1 MSILKPYSQLSDEQ
15 KEFVNSCNERKQ
27 NVFLEG
33 PPWSGKSLTCL
44 YGLQSIVK
52 KNNTTAL
59 FMVTNNA
66 MYGYM
71 SMALEELGISENVT
85 VHTKNRLFWE
95 MAGQKRIS
103 VSLNSD
109 YHDNYNSILCKLLE
123 EEVEKKYSLIIVNEV
138 QDYLHKEWEL
148 LKRISEKI
156 VCYGDFKQAIY
167 NKKVERETILNDCIY
182 KELSYHY
189 TDISTNKLI
198 KVRNYFLDDSEFL
211 DIKEDTPSGNQLT
224 IDVEYKAIDVKYKDE
239 LRTIADILKALEDK
253 NSRIAIICP
262 DNNRFAELT
271 IYLTS
276 KGIEHSNYEINSDLR
291 QHDFASSTPLFLS
304 IFNAEGLM
312 FDNVI
317 LFGFDK
323 ENYIIEMK
331 RKENKLKNLLYVGMT
346 RARDTTYI
354 IRNENTVAELKEFDS
369 EKCLNC

>member
-1 MSILKPYSQLSDEQ
+1 MSILKPYSELSDEQ

-52 KNNTTAL
+52 KSNTTAL

-71 SMALEELGISENVT
+71 SMALDELGISENVT
-85 VHTKNRLFWE
+85 VHTKNRFFWE
-95 MAGQKRIS
+95 IAGKKRIS
-103 VSLNSD
+103 VNINSD
-109 YHDNYNSILCKLLE
+109 YHDNYNSILCSLME

-167 NKKVERETILNDCIY
+167 NRKVDRATILEDCIH

-198 KVRNYFLDDSEFL
+198 KVRNYFLDDSEYL
-211 DIKEDTPSGNQLT
+211 DIKEDIPSGNQLT

-239 LRTIADILKALEDK
+239 LRTIADIIIFLRDQ
-253 NSRIAIICP
+253 NSRIAIVCP
-262 DNNRFAELT
+262 DNNRFVELT
-271 IYLTS
+271 IYLKS
-276 KGIEHSNYEINSDLR
+276 KNIEHSFYEINSDLR
-291 QHDFASSTPLFLS
+291 QHDFTSSKPLFLS
-304 IFNAEGLM
+304 IFNAEGML

-346 RARDTTYI
+346 RARNTTYI
-354 IRNENTVAELKEFDS
+354 VRNENTVDELKEFDA